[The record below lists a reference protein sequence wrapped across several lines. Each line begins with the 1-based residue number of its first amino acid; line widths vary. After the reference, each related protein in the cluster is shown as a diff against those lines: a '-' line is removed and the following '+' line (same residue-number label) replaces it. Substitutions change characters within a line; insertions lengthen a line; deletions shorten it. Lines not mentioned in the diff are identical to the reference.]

1 MTSQGLC
8 RTQLRPIVWET
19 LEMFVSSLSC
29 SLLSCR
35 QMAKAIV
42 YFHKVCDRVT
52 VKLGTCSIS
61 GYVWSHDLVM
71 QTVHSISHEAYSIQM
86 LLTLVLPLEKMLLF
100 PLSPALELWT
110 IWVSEVLL
118 VT

>member
-1 MTSQGLC
+1 
-8 RTQLRPIVWET
+8 
-19 LEMFVSSLSC
+19 MFVSSLLC

-35 QMAKAIV
+35 QTAEATV
-42 YFHKVCDRVT
+42 SFHTARDRVT

-71 QTVHSISHEAYSIQM
+71 QRVHSISHEAGGTQL
-86 LLTLVLPLEKMLLF
+86 LLTLLLLVENMLLF
-100 PLSPALELWT
+100 PLNPSLELWT

-118 VT
+118 MT